1 MDALESNI
9 TEEIV
14 VFDILQGMT
23 QAHLEATKRAK
34 TKYFWFLLLC
44 ISVICCRTATTTT
57 KRSILR
63 DYTNL
68 MLKESSIRLYM
79 KSDLSNQN
87 PILHR
92 TFNKI
97 LCLDF
102 RKASHLFIFYKLIL
116 LSDEMLNETKSY

>member
-1 MDALESNI
+1 MRPEELKQKLE
-9 TEEIV
+9 EETARI
-14 VFDILQGMT
+14 IYQSGMT

-68 MLKESSIRLYM
+68 MLKESSIRLRDKFLKEHNITQSSSLLRKTRGYLV
-79 KSDLSNQN
+79 KLV
-87 PILHR
+87 ILGE
-92 TFNKI
+92 
-97 LCLDF
+97 D
-102 RKASHLFIFYKLIL
+102 
-116 LSDEMLNETKSY
+116 